1 MEGDGRKRG
10 VRSFKHLEKRLQQL
24 IRQYA
29 KDEGLGFT
37 RDGKLHRH
45 LEEGV
50 TNEKLEIFVNKVNE
64 KMRKSGK
71 VITIIIGIYDY
82 FRYYDTFRKLSRSHP

>member
-37 RDGKLHRH
+37 RDGKLHQ
-45 LEEGV
+45 LAQ
-50 TNEKLEIFVNKVNE
+50 
-64 KMRKSGK
+64 
-71 VITIIIGIYDY
+71 
-82 FRYYDTFRKLSRSHP
+82 